1 VILVF
6 QQISRYLE
14 KIERGALILVM
25 VLIIGIA
32 DAQILF
38 RNLWDIGLI
47 GADNLLRIGV
57 LWLSLLGALLATRYG
72 SHIGID
78 LFTRYLSPAFENIV
92 ERLISA
98 FSAMICLG
106 IAWYSIELVQI
117 EYEEGLLIFNRLPIW
132 WFVSIIPV
140 CFGLMGLR
148 FLIHVAY
155 PQHEIKE

>member
-1 VILVF
+1 MILVF
-6 QQISRYLE
+6 QQISRYIE

-32 DAQILF
+32 DVQILF
-38 RNLWDIGLI
+38 RNLWDMGLI

-57 LWLSLLGALLATRYG
+57 LWLSLLGALLASRYG

-78 LFTRYLSPAFENIV
+78 LLTRYLSPSVENIV
-92 ERLISA
+92 ERFISA
-98 FSAMICLG
+98 FSAIICLA

-117 EYEEGLLIFNRLPIW
+117 EYEDGLLIFDRLPVW

-148 FLIHVAY
+148 FLIHIAY